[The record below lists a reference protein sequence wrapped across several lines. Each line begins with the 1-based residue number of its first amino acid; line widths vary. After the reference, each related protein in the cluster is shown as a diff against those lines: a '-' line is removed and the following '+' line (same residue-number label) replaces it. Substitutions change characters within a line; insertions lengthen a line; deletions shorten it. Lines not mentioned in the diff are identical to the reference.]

1 VPRPKMS
8 PAARKEAARWG
19 RIKRKY
25 GITKEQWMAIYDD
38 QDGRCYICQRDEK
51 QLKRSKSKYLCV
63 DHKHSDGSIR
73 GLLCGFCNNKIL
85 PALKE
90 SPEMAMRIVKYLSE
104 NKDYGIAPPNIN
116 KSKNKKKALVDV
128 AGD

>member
-1 VPRPKMS
+1 MPRPKMS
-8 PAARKEAARWG
+8 PAARKQAARWG

-25 GITKEQWMAIYDD
+25 GLSKEQWERIYDD

-63 DHKHSDGSIR
+63 DHKHDDGKIR

-90 SPEMAMRIVKYLSE
+90 DPEMAMRIVNYLTE
-104 NKDYGIAPPNIN
+104 NKDYGVAPLNIN
-116 KSKNKKKALVDV
+116 RKQDKKKALVDV
-128 AGD
+128 VGD